1 MDRRQSIQFLGQP
14 CNVTVFQ
21 VYAPNTDAKEMETDE
36 LCGHARS
43 KIDMEAMCAPYGW
56 RPNAKNWK

>member
-1 MDRRQSIQFLGQP
+1 MQLVQFLGQP
-14 CNVTVFQ
+14 CNMTVIQ

-36 LCGHARS
+36 FCGHVQS

-56 RPNAKNWK
+56 RLNAKNWKQ